1 MCIQKQDMYATQ
13 NFVAQVLIVFVSR
26 FQAESRNKIK
36 KRGKTAPKMYSD

>member
-26 FQAESRNKIK
+26 FLARITI
-36 KRGKTAPKMYSD
+36 R